1 MIKRVRALV
10 AILLCTVSGPALADT
25 LIDNVNGV
33 TLDREGRVV
42 RFTGLVI
49 DKDGR
54 VSQLFKG
61 KEKRPKRPDY
71 FVDGKGRVLVP
82 GMVDSNVHLMSIGL
96 ALLTPEDRAKAAAE
110 AGAYGQDSTTP
121 PAPGRAVPY
130 VRPEDRDLALYKAQQ
145 LLAERGVTAVADMGT
160 TIDDWQAYRRAGD
173 RGGLHI
179 RIMAYAVNIPDMVV
193 IGGPGPSPWLYDD
206 HLRLNG
212 VAMSVDGSLAN
223 REAVLKAP
231 YADEP
236 GSRGTFRYGDT
247 QFRNMMSRAALDEFQ
262 PALAASGDGGVS
274 EALDTITELVLTYKG
289 ERRWRI
295 EGTQAIDPID
305 IPRFVQHGAIAS
317 FQPERLA
324 RERSLAET
332 RLGADR
338 LARVQP
344 WNALATAGVKLAFG
358 SGAVDQLPFSP
369 FAGMAAAVT
378 REDGAGQPFGGWQ
391 PQERITREQ
400 AFAAYTLNGAF
411 AGFADGR
418 FGTITPGAR
427 ADFLFVDKDPLL
439 ASPAELR
446 IIKVL
451 ETWVGGAKIYETNAP
466 AAAVSEAKLEKAG
479 EGGR

>member
-1 MIKRVRALV
+1 MIQPLRALA
-10 AILLCTVSGPALADT
+10 AILLCTAAAAPALADT
-25 LIDNVNGV
+25 LVDHVNGV
-33 TLDREGRVV
+33 TLDRAGKVL

-49 DKDGR
+49 GKDGR
-54 VSQLFKG
+54 VVQLLKD
-61 KEKRPKRPDY
+61 KEKRPKKPDY

-82 GMVDSNVHLMSIGL
+82 GMVDSNVHVMSIGL

-110 AGAYGQDSTTP
+110 AGAYAQDTVAP
-121 PAPGRAVPY
+121 AAPGKVVPY

-160 TIDDWQAYRRAGD
+160 TIDDWQAFRRAGD
-173 RGGLHI
+173 RGGLMI
-179 RIMAYAVNIPDMVV
+179 RIIAYAASIPDMVV

-206 HLRLNG
+206 RLRLNG
-212 VAMSVDGSLAN
+212 VALTVDGTLAN

-236 GSRGTFRYGDT
+236 GNRGLFRYGDT
-247 QFRNMMSRAALDEFQ
+247 QFRNIMSRAALDDFQ
-262 PALAASGDGGVS
+262 PALATGGDGGVS

-295 EGTQAIDPID
+295 EGAQAVDPID
-305 IPRFVQHGAIAS
+305 FPRFTQHGAIAS

-332 RLGADR
+332 RLGAER
-338 LARVQP
+338 LGRVQP
-344 WNALATAGVKLAFG
+344 WNSLATAGVRLVFG
-358 SGAVDQLPFSP
+358 SGAADGMPFSP

-391 PQERITREQ
+391 PQERIGREA

-411 AGFADGR
+411 AAFGETR

-427 ADFLFVDKDPLL
+427 ADFLFVDRDPLL
-439 ASPAELR
+439 ATPAELR
-446 IIKVL
+446 IVKVL
-451 ETWVGGAKIYETNAP
+451 ETWVGGAKIYEANVPAP
-466 AAAVSEAKLEKAG
+466 AASPAKPVEDK
-479 EGGR
+479 GR